1 MDCDIITFFQEK
13 LNNFCNYL
21 YDISNNKDN
30 AELIKNKT
38 GNKWLDLFYLLRLS
52 SGQKNNDVNDIMNK
66 LEICEIHREKINE
79 YYEMFLE
86 IKDKYIKEM

>member
-21 YDISNNKDN
+21 YDISKKKGS

-38 GNKWLDLFYLLRLS
+38 GNKWLDLFYLMRLS
-52 SGQKNNDVNDIMNK
+52 DENKNNDVNDIMNK
-66 LEICEIHREKINE
+66 LEI
-79 YYEMFLE
+79 
-86 IKDKYIKEM
+86 